1 MTIDHLVDPAWL
13 LEHLNDPDIRI
24 ADLRWYL
31 LEPGR
36 GRIEYLE
43 AHIPGAVYLD
53 IDTDLA
59 APPFQ
64 GPGRHP
70 IPSPEAF
77 AATASRAGIAP
88 TTHVIAYDSVGGA
101 YAARLWWL
109 LRYFGHERVSLLD
122 GGWPAWTA
130 AGFPVEAGD
139 VAPQPTVFV
148 PRPNRLMV
156 VDADTVETLRH
167 NPRALII
174 DVRAP
179 ERYQGIAEPLDP
191 RAGHIPGAVSA
202 PYADAIDTNGRLLP
216 ADALRARYAALGADR
231 AETIVCYCGSGVTA
245 AHTILALERA
255 GWKNVLLYEG
265 SWSDWSRDP
274 ARPAACD
281 IIPRKGCDG
290 DE

>member
-1 MTIDHLVDPAWL
+1 MTTDHLVSLDWL
-13 LEHLNDPDIRI
+13 AERLNDPDIRI

-36 GRIEYLE
+36 GRTEYLE

-53 IDTDLA
+53 IDTDLS

-70 IPSPEAF
+70 IPAPEAF
-77 AATASRAGIAP
+77 AAVASRTGIGSK
-88 TTHVIAYDSVGGA
+88 THVIAYDSVGGA

-122 GGWPAWTA
+122 GGWPAWVA
-130 AGFPVEAGD
+130 AGLPVESGE
-139 VAPQPTVFV
+139 VTPPPTMFI
-148 PRPNRLMV
+148 PHPNRAIV
-156 VDADTVETLRH
+156 VDADTVDVLRRD
-167 NPRALII
+167 PRVLIL
-174 DVRAP
+174 DARAA

-202 PYADAIDTNGRLLP
+202 PYADNVDADGRMRSVEE
-216 ADALRARYAALGADR
+216 LRARYAALGADR

-245 AHTILALERA
+245 AHTILALARA
-255 GWKNVLLYEG
+255 GWKNTLLYEG

-274 ARPAACD
+274 ARPAATGSE
-281 IIPRKGCDG
+281 PWGG
-290 DE
+290 EG